1 MIIIPADEVLPRAEM
16 LLDIVTKA
24 VLGRLESSMGRP
36 VDFLS
41 SLLHYIVVGEKFFG
55 LFLLSSLLLLNS
67 LGVSWFVFLNLGN
80 FC

>member
-1 MIIIPADEVLPRAEM
+1 LIIIPADEVLPRAEM

-67 LGVSWFVFLNLGN
+67 LRVSWFVFLNLGN

>member
-36 VDFLS
+36 VN
-41 SLLHYIVVGEKFFG
+41 
-55 LFLLSSLLLLNS
+55 LLSSFLYYVVIGEFFGFLILSLFLLLNS
-67 LGVSWFVFLNLGN
+67 LGASWFVFLNLGN